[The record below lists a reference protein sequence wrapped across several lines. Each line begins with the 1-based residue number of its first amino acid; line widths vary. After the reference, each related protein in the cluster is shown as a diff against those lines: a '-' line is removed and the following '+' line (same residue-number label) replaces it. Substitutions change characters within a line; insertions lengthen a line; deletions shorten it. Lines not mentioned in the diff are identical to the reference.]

1 MSKEH
6 DLEKE
11 QKRKELKKDILT
23 YMKEQN
29 DESMEVNQI
38 SEGLERSGAN
48 AFKELVK
55 ALAELER
62 EDKIVLLQSG
72 KFKLKDVGTSMTGR
86 FSGNDRGFGFVTIEE
101 YEQDIFIPPNDTLS
115 ALNGDIVRVE
125 VTQEALPQKDK
136 GPAGRIVE
144 VLERGTEH
152 IFGEFHAYPENEVK
166 EKDLYGYVEPK
177 NQKMP
182 DLTVEIETKG
192 LRPVEGSIVQVE
204 VTDFAHNGEA
214 NHLRGLVTKTL
225 GHKDEPGIEILTVV
239 HKYDIPSEFPKAVLD
254 EAEAVPDTISE
265 EDIKGRKDLR
275 DEVIITIDGA
285 DAKDLD
291 DAIQV
296 KRLENGN
303 YYLGVHIADVSHY
316 VTEDSSMDNEAY
328 ERGTSV
334 YLTDRVIPMLPQRLS
349 NGICSLH
356 PDVDRLTLSCEM
368 EIDHSGE
375 VVNYTISPSVIKNH
389 YRMTYDAVN
398 EILEED
404 DQQLKEEYS
413 EIVGMLKEM
422 EELHHILEKKR
433 VNRGSIDFDTREAKI
448 QVDPTGFPVDILMR
462 ERGVGERL
470 IESFMLSANETV
482 SEHYAK
488 QDLPI
493 LYRVHDKPDEGKM
506 QRFIEFVSGF
516 GINVKG
522 LKDSIS
528 PKKLQNILD
537 KVHGTPE
544 EGMISMLLLR
554 SMQQAKYDVV
564 PIGHYG
570 LAAEYYSH
578 FTSPIRRYPDLI
590 LHRLIHYYDEV
601 GKGQQA
607 KNRWNAKLPDIA
619 ENSSITERRAVDAER
634 ETDEM
639 KKAEYMSTKIG
650 EKFEGVITSVTGFG
664 LFVQLPNTVE
674 GLVHISNMDDDYY
687 EFNERELILVG
698 QRTGSIFRIGQPIEI
713 IVTKADKESY
723 EIDFKLVEDEKA
735 KEKRLKDNA
744 ARKARRKGKD
754 GKKKPFRR
762 GKDKNKGQSKEDKGT
777 AKDSKGSKKPKGR
790 SRSRKP
796 KK

>member
-762 GKDKNKGQSKEDKGT
+762 GTDKNKGKAKEDKGS